1 MTPDVKY
8 RNLDLEKQLEFNWDE
23 YNKLN
28 VWQFTKW
35 AIKNVEANNYAQEV
49 LKREKLNTPYD
60 GDLKQAV
67 ELNKLEKQHQ
77 RLIKEQKRL
86 HTIQDRNQMTCKNCG
101 GHEFQLAGDNSKKY
115 SFGKSVAGSVG
126 LGVMTGGLGFIAGG
140 AVGFAGKKGKKNTF
154 VCMNCGKTREVRK

>member
-8 RNLDLEKQLEFNWDE
+8 RNLDLEQQLGFDWDE

-28 VWQFTKW
+28 VWQFAKW
-35 AIKNVEANNYAQEV
+35 GIKNIDDNNYVQEV
-49 LKREKLNTPYD
+49 LKREKLNIPYD
-60 GDLKQAV
+60 SDLKQGV

-77 RLIKEQKRL
+77 RLIKEQKSQQA
-86 HTIQDRNQMTCKNCG
+86 TQYRNQLTCKKCG
-101 GHEFQLAGDNSKKY
+101 GHDFQLAGDNSKKY

-126 LGVMTGGLGFIAGG
+126 LGIVTGGLGFIAGG

>member
-8 RNLDLEKQLEFNWDE
+8 RNLDLEQQLGFDWDE

-28 VWQFTKW
+28 VWQFAKW
-35 AIKNVEANNYAQEV
+35 GIKNIDANNYVQEV
-49 LKREKLNTPYD
+49 FKREKLNTPYD
-60 GDLKQAV
+60 IDLKQGV
-67 ELNKLEKQHQ
+67 ELNKVEKQHQ
-77 RLIKEQKRL
+77 RLIKQQEREAKL
-86 HTIQDRNQMTCKNCG
+86 QDQNKLTCKKCG
-101 GHEFQLAGDNSKKY
+101 SHEFQLAGDNSKKY

-126 LGVMTGGLGFIAGG
+126 LGIVTGGLGFIAGG

>member
-8 RNLDLEKQLEFNWDE
+8 RNLDLEQQLGFDWDE
-23 YNKLN
+23 YNKFN
-28 VWQFTKW
+28 VWQFAKW
-35 AIKNVEANNYAQEV
+35 GIKNIDANNYAQEV

-60 GDLKQAV
+60 SDLKQAV

-77 RLIKEQKRL
+77 RLIKEQKSQQL
-86 HTIQDRNQMTCKNCG
+86 TCKKCG

-126 LGVMTGGLGFIAGG
+126 LGIVTGGLGFIAGG

>member
-8 RNLDLEKQLEFNWDE
+8 RNLDLEQQLGFDWDE

-28 VWQFTKW
+28 LWQFAKW
-35 AIKNVEANNYAQEV
+35 GIKNVDANNYAQEV

-60 GDLKQAV
+60 SDFKQAGI
-67 ELNKLEKQHQ
+67 KQIRIHHQ
-77 RLIKEQKRL
+77 QLIKEQKHQQSKRDL
-86 HTIQDRNQMTCKNCG
+86 NQLTCKKCG

>member
-60 GDLKQAV
+60 SDLKQAV
-67 ELNKLEKQHQ
+67 ELQKAEKQYQ

-86 HTIQDRNQMTCKNCG
+86 HTIQDRNQMTCKKCG

-126 LGVMTGGLGFIAGG
+126 LGIVTGGLGFIAGG

>member
-8 RNLDLEKQLEFNWDE
+8 RNLYLEQQLGFDWDE

-28 VWQFTKW
+28 VWQFAKW
-35 AIKNVEANNYAQEV
+35 GVKNVDANNYAQEV

-60 GDLKQAV
+60 SDLKQAV
-67 ELNKLEKQHQ
+67 ELNKVEKQHQ
-77 RLIKEQKRL
+77 RLINEQKRQQA
-86 HTIQDRNQMTCKNCG
+86 TQDLNQLTCKKCG
-101 GHEFQLAGDNSKKY
+101 GHDFQLSGDNSKRY
-115 SFGKSVAGSVG
+115 SFAKSVAGSVG
-126 LGVMTGGLGFIAGG
+126 VGIVTSGLGFIAGG

>member
-8 RNLDLEKQLEFNWDE
+8 RNLDLEQQLGFDWDE

-28 VWQFTKW
+28 VWQFVKW
-35 AIKNVEANNYAQEV
+35 GIKNIDANNYVQEV
-49 LKREKLNTPYD
+49 LKREKLNTPCD

-67 ELNKLEKQHQ
+67 ELKKLEKQHQ
-77 RLIKEQKRL
+77 RLIKEQKSQQA
-86 HTIQDRNQMTCKNCG
+86 TQYRNQLTCKKCG
-101 GHEFQLAGDNSKKY
+101 GHDFQLAGDNSKKY

-126 LGVMTGGLGFIAGG
+126 LGIMTGGVGFIAGG

>member
-8 RNLDLEKQLEFNWDE
+8 RNLDLEQQLGFDWDE

-28 VWQFTKW
+28 VWQFAKW
-35 AIKNVEANNYAQEV
+35 GIKNIDANNYAQEV

-60 GDLKQAV
+60 SDLKQAV

-77 RLIKEQKRL
+77 HQQA
-86 HTIQDRNQMTCKNCG
+86 TQDRNQLTCKKCG

-126 LGVMTGGLGFIAGG
+126 LGIMTGGLGFIAGG
-140 AVGFAGKKGKKNTF
+140 AVGFAGKKGKKSIF
-154 VCMNCGKTREVRK
+154 VCMNCGKAREVRK

>member
-1 MTPDVKY
+1 MIPDVKY
-8 RNLDLEKQLEFNWDE
+8 RNLDLEQQLGFDWDE

-28 VWQFTKW
+28 VWQFAKW
-35 AIKNVEANNYAQEV
+35 GIKNIDANNYAQEV

-60 GDLKQAV
+60 SDLKQAV

-77 RLIKEQKRL
+77 RLIKEQNSQQL
-86 HTIQDRNQMTCKNCG
+86 TCNKCG

-126 LGVMTGGLGFIAGG
+126 LGIVTGGLGFIAGG

>member
-8 RNLDLEKQLEFNWDE
+8 RNLELEQQLSFDWDE
-23 YNKLN
+23 YNKLK
-28 VWQFTKW
+28 VWQFAKW
-35 AIKNVEANNYAQEV
+35 GIKNIDANNYAQEV

-60 GDLKQAV
+60 SDLKQAGI
-67 ELNKLEKQHQ
+67 KQIRIHHQ
-77 RLIKEQKRL
+77 RSK
-86 HTIQDRNQMTCKNCG
+86 QDLNQLTCNKYG
-101 GHEFQLAGDNSKKY
+101 SHDFQLAGDNSKKY
-115 SFGKSVAGSVG
+115 SFGKSVAGSVV

>member
-8 RNLDLEKQLEFNWDE
+8 RNLDLEQQLGFDWDE

-28 VWQFTKW
+28 VWQFAKW
-35 AIKNVEANNYAQEV
+35 GIKNIDANNYVQEV
-49 LKREKLNTPYD
+49 FKREKLNTPYD
-60 GDLKQAV
+60 IDLKQGV
-67 ELNKLEKQHQ
+67 ELNKVEKQHQ
-77 RLIKEQKRL
+77 RLIKQQEREAKL
-86 HTIQDRNQMTCKNCG
+86 QDQNKLTCKKCG
-101 GHEFQLAGDNSKKY
+101 SHDFQLAGDNSKKY

-126 LGVMTGGLGFIAGG
+126 LGIVTGGLGFIAGG

>member
-8 RNLDLEKQLEFNWDE
+8 RNLDLEQQLGFDWDE

-28 VWQFTKW
+28 VWQFAKW
-35 AIKNVEANNYAQEV
+35 GIKNVDANNYVQEV

-60 GDLKQAV
+60 SDLKQAV

-77 RLIKEQKRL
+77 RLIKEQ
-86 HTIQDRNQMTCKNCG
+86 DRNQLTCKKCG

-126 LGVMTGGLGFIAGG
+126 LGIMTGGLGFIAGG

>member
-8 RNLDLEKQLEFNWDE
+8 RNLDLEQQLGFDWDE

-28 VWQFTKW
+28 VWEFIKW
-35 AIKNVEANNYAQEV
+35 GIKNVKTIIYLLEV
-49 LKREKLNTPYD
+49 LKRQKLNIPYD
-60 GDLKQAV
+60 NDLKQAV

-77 RLIKEQKRL
+77 KLINEQKRQQN
-86 HTIQDRNQMTCKNCG
+86 IKDRSRLTCNKCG
-101 GHEFQLAGDNSKKY
+101 GHEFQLVGDNSKKY

-126 LGVMTGGLGFIAGG
+126 LGIMTGGLGFIAGG

>member
-8 RNLDLEKQLEFNWDE
+8 RNLDLEQQLGFDWEE

-28 VWQFTKW
+28 VWQFAKW
-35 AIKNVEANNYAQEV
+35 GINNIDANNYVQEV

-60 GDLKQAV
+60 SDFKQAGI
-67 ELNKLEKQHQ
+67 KQIRIHHQ
-77 RLIKEQKRL
+77 QS
-86 HTIQDRNQMTCKNCG
+86 IQDHNQLTCKKCG
-101 GHEFQLAGDNSKKY
+101 GHEFQLSGDNSKKY

-126 LGVMTGGLGFIAGG
+126 LGIVTGGLGFIAGG

>member
-1 MTPDVKY
+1 MTPNVKY
-8 RNLDLEKQLEFNWDE
+8 RNLDLEQQLGFDWDE

-28 VWQFTKW
+28 VWQFAKW
-35 AIKNVEANNYAQEV
+35 GIKNVDANNYAQEV
-49 LKREKLNTPYD
+49 LKRVKLNTPYD
-60 GDLKQAV
+60 SDLKQAV

-77 RLIKEQKRL
+77 RLIKEQKRQQSV
-86 HTIQDRNQMTCKNCG
+86 QDRNQLTCKNCG
-101 GHEFQLAGDNSKKY
+101 GQDFQLAGDNSKKY

-126 LGVMTGGLGFIAGG
+126 LGIMTGGLGFIAGG

>member
-1 MTPDVKY
+1 MTPDIKY
-8 RNLDLEKQLEFNWDE
+8 RNLDLEQQLGFDWDE

-28 VWQFTKW
+28 VWQFAKW
-35 AIKNVEANNYAQEV
+35 GIKNIDANNYVQEV

-60 GDLKQAV
+60 GDLKQGV
-67 ELNKLEKQHQ
+67 ELNKVEKQYQ
-77 RLIKEQKRL
+77 RLIKQQEREVKL
-86 HTIQDRNQMTCKNCG
+86 QDQNQLTCKKCG
-101 GHEFQLAGDNSKKY
+101 SHEFQLAGDNSKKY

>member
-8 RNLDLEKQLEFNWDE
+8 RNLDLEKQLGFDWDE

-28 VWQFTKW
+28 VWQFAKW
-35 AIKNVEANNYAQEV
+35 GIKNIDANNYAQEV

-60 GDLKQAV
+60 KDLKQAV
-67 ELNKLEKQHQ
+67 ELNKVEKQHQ
-77 RLIKEQKRL
+77 RLIKEQKRQQ
-86 HTIQDRNQMTCKNCG
+86 TNQDRNQLTCNKCG

-126 LGVMTGGLGFIAGG
+126 LGVMTGGLGFIVGG

-154 VCMNCGKTREVRK
+154 VCLNCGKSIEVRK

>member
-8 RNLDLEKQLEFNWDE
+8 RNLDLEQQLGFDWDE

-28 VWQFTKW
+28 VWQFVKW
-35 AIKNVEANNYAQEV
+35 GIKNIDANNYVQEV

-67 ELNKLEKQHQ
+67 ELKKLEKQHQ
-77 RLIKEQKRL
+77 RLIKEQKSQQA
-86 HTIQDRNQMTCKNCG
+86 TQYRNQLTCKKCG
-101 GHEFQLAGDNSKKY
+101 GHDFQLAGDNSKKY

-126 LGVMTGGLGFIAGG
+126 LGIMTGGVGFIAGG
-140 AVGFAGKKGKKNTF
+140 AVHLFI
-154 VCMNCGKTREVRK
+154 

>member
-8 RNLDLEKQLEFNWDE
+8 RNLDLEQQLGFDWDE

-28 VWQFTKW
+28 VWQFAKW
-35 AIKNVEANNYAQEV
+35 GIKNIDANNYVQEV
-49 LKREKLNTPYD
+49 FKREKLNTPYD
-60 GDLKQAV
+60 IDLKQGV
-67 ELNKLEKQHQ
+67 ELNKVEKQHQ
-77 RLIKEQKRL
+77 RLINQQEREAKL
-86 HTIQDRNQMTCKNCG
+86 QDQNKLTCKKCG
-101 GHEFQLAGDNSKKY
+101 SHDFQLAGDNSKKY

-126 LGVMTGGLGFIAGG
+126 LGIVTGGLGFIAGG

>member
-1 MTPDVKY
+1 MTPDIKY
-8 RNLDLEKQLEFNWDE
+8 RNLDLEQQLGFDWDE

-28 VWQFTKW
+28 VWQFAKW
-35 AIKNVEANNYAQEV
+35 GIKNVDANNYAQEV

-60 GDLKQAV
+60 SDLKQAV

-77 RLIKEQKRL
+77 RLIKEQKSQQA
-86 HTIQDRNQMTCKNCG
+86 TQDLNQLTCKKCG

-126 LGVMTGGLGFIAGG
+126 LGIVTGGLGFIAGG

-154 VCMNCGKTREVRK
+154 VCLNCGKTIEVKK